1 MNKKIKNWMSR
12 ENKTFTL
19 ITGEKTTNATVVYTH
34 ACFVALMIVI
44 GLVGR
49 F

>member
-1 MNKKIKNWMSR
+1 MKEMIQNWMSR

-44 GLVGR
+44 GLLGK